1 MAVSVGAVEFA
12 DGETGVRNV
21 LVGYK
26 GRTRGAAGA
35 VETEGK

>member
-1 MAVSVGAVEFA
+1 MSVGAVEFA
-12 DGETGVRNV
+12 NGETGVRDV

-35 VETEGK
+35 VETEGE